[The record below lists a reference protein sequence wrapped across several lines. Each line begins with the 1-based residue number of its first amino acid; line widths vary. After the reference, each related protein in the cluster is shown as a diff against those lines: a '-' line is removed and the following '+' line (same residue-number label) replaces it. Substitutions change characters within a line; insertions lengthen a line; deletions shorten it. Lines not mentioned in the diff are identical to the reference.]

1 MSTLKHSADWNP
13 IAVSWHPVSSGSRF
27 EARLRLERWQPHYE
41 VWSAR
46 VSGVELQSGS
56 GSFRADPVQRLYPEH
71 SFCQL
76 AATCSHCLGHRDC
89 KRSQDHRSS
98 HVLAMSASL
107 FLWLVAA
114 GEANRQSDAVQW
126 GDRDCVGM
134 LNLSRGLM
142 RSKGPNGSPLFHWVA
157 NMLPEH
163 VSRFWL
169 RSPLLRQAG
178 RKPFQR
184 LGSIRAQGS
193 FKGRSIMMAFRI
205 ALGLVLLG
213 LPLAKGLTFS
223 HSQGGDTA
231 TWELH
236 LHGDELHVT
245 Q

>member
-1 MSTLKHSADWNP
+1 MVVYCAD
-13 IAVSWHPVSSGSRF
+13 SYR
-27 EARLRLERWQPHYE
+27 
-41 VWSAR
+41 
-46 VSGVELQSGS
+46 
-56 GSFRADPVQRLYPEH
+56 
-71 SFCQL
+71 
-76 AATCSHCLGHRDC
+76 
-89 KRSQDHRSS
+89 
-98 HVLAMSASL
+98 
-107 FLWLVAA
+107 
-114 GEANRQSDAVQW
+114 
-126 GDRDCVGM
+126 
-134 LNLSRGLM
+134 
-142 RSKGPNGSPLFHWVA
+142 SPLFHWVA